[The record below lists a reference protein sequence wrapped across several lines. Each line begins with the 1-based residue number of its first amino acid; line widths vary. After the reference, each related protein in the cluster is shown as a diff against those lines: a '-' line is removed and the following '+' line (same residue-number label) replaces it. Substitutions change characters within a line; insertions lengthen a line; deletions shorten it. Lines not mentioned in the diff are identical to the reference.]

1 VIEGDGRPVCLIRRR
16 PTITLID
23 RLRSRFAMA
32 RVCVVADRRLIRVET
47 LAELEALRLL
57 YILGMRE
64 RQTTCFCG
72 LFRLAMT
79 ASNAARSAVFSLI
92 WVLSYIPQT
101 RIIQS
106 AGESSKES
114 KCETWSTNGRTGAS
128 VIVRAVRAQQ
138 GGKQI

>member
-1 VIEGDGRPVCLIRRR
+1 MLDTATSHHHSGDRSAALALCL
-16 PTITLID
+16 
-23 RLRSRFAMA
+23 A

-92 WVLSYIPQT
+92 WVLSYIPQN
-101 RIIQS
+101 S
-106 AGESSKES
+106 H
-114 KCETWSTNGRTGAS
+114 NP
-128 VIVRAVRAQQ
+128 VRRGILKGIELSDLVH
-138 GGKQI
+138 